1 MRAGTKLLQT
11 KGAGFLDGGYQL
23 LVEHGEGRIWRE
35 VQTVKASVGPTEM
48 QPVHLFVKKNPCT
61 SDLSFLPQFLKGELW
76 SVSKYIVLD

>member
-1 MRAGTKLLQT
+1 MRADLKLLQT
-11 KGAGFLDGGYQL
+11 KRAGFLDGGYQL

-48 QPVHLFVKKNPCT
+48 QPVHLFIKKNPCT
-61 SDLSFLPQFLKGELW
+61 SDLSFLQFLKGELC